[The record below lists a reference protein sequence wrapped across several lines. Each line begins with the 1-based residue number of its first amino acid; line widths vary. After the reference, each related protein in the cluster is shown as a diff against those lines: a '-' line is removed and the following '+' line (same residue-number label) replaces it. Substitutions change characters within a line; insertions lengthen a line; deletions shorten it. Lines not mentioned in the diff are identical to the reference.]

1 MLCITKYFVLFF
13 RNGLNYVIRF
23 KNRKKK
29 SPKFVWKRFFI
40 AKSAKFKTKKDLEQN

>member
-1 MLCITKYFVLFF
+1 MKL
-13 RNGLNYVIRF
+13 GLRTE
-23 KNRKKK
+23 KK